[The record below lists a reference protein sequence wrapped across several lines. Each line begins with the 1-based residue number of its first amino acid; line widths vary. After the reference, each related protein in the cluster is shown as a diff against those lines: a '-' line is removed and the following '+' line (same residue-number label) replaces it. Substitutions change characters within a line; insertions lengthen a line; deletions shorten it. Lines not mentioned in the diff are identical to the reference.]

1 MDGRYRLSTD
11 TDVAISSIQWDKTAG
26 TIKAVKSDNT
36 QTANCNIDGRYID
49 HVNFSGSTFT
59 FGRTTGTD
67 TTVTLPTGRVDVP
80 DGTRMLVAS
89 SAAPVGW
96 VKITS
101 YNDTAIRVVSGSGG
115 GYSAGQYFSTVFS
128 SAVDTGGS
136 VDSSGL
142 GVSGN
147 VTTEWGS
154 GNITTDI
161 NFSGAPS
168 YVWGSGGGIN
178 TSQLGVGG
186 TPGISMS
193 NFSLSAGNLKA
204 YPGNLYARSHSTS
217 ISQMP
222 YHGHNY
228 IESRTGWNGSN
239 SDDARANVQT
249 NRVMVQTGGTGSG
262 SSHGHYMDGYGNVSG
277 TPGYSGSISATAGSL
292 DVTGTANIS
301 FPSIAFGQGN
311 MAIGGNGVTD
321 SREMSSSF
329 DNGSINGSVSYTAGT
344 INLNVSYVDVIICQR
359 GSG

>member
-1 MDGRYRLSTD
+1 MLSKVMLQVESGAVT
-11 TDVAISSIQWDKTAG
+11 WD
-26 TIKAVKSDNT
+26 
-36 QTANCNIDGRYID
+36 
-49 HVNFSGSTFT
+49 
-59 FGRTTGTD
+59 
-67 TTVTLPTGRVDVP
+67 L
-80 DGTRMLVAS
+80 
-89 SAAPVGW
+89 
-96 VKITS
+96 
-101 YNDTAIRVVSGSGG
+101 VVSGSGG

-262 SSHGHYMDGYGNVSG
+262 MGTLLISKIREEYPDRIMTTFSIVPSPKVSD
-277 TPGYSGSISATAGSL
+277 TVVEPYNATL
-292 DVTGTANIS
+292 
-301 FPSIAFGQGN
+301 
-311 MAIGGNGVTD
+311 
-321 SREMSSSF
+321 
-329 DNGSINGSVSYTAGT
+329 SVH
-344 INLNVSYVDVIICQR
+344 
-359 GSG
+359 